1 MTISTKSYMCMGIG
15 IHMASKNISIT
26 EDVYNKLIRA
36 KKENESF
43 SELFLRLLSIQRTA
57 MENTFGTWNLDENE
71 IAEIWGDITNRSG
84 RKWTKPSIETETE
97 GQ

>member
-1 MTISTKSYMCMGIG
+1 
-15 IHMASKNISIT
+15 MASKNISIT

-57 MENTFGTWNLDENE
+57 LENTFGSWNLEEKE
-71 IAEIWGDITNRSG
+71 ILEIWGDIASRSE
-84 RKWTKPSIETETE
+84 RKWTKPTIGKE
-97 GQ
+97 